1 MLLPDFE
8 RLFLMAIKATSLIY
22 VMTALAP
29 ITQSTSDEYVG
40 EPRIMVKKDS
50 VMINIG
56 DGLHVI
62 FGEQRATE
70 LLIQAMLE
78 MDDLHAIDLQ
88 PFREAA
94 AKVGQAKNYILTYE
108 LQKANLAKLVADEG
122 LWEQVE
128 AKFET
133 SISLVG
139 NSAEVEEWRVLLT
152 NYTVQEI
159 SETVL
164 KHDDHAHQLRLFSPA
179 SGFLSETEQSEIYA
193 TVMGEPLPT
202 PTNSG

>member
-8 RLFLMAIKATSLIY
+8 RLFLVAIKATSTTY
-22 VMTALAP
+22 VMKALAP
-29 ITQSTSDEYVG
+29 ITQSTSSGYVG
-40 EPRIMVKKDS
+40 EPRILVKKDS

-62 FGEQRATE
+62 FGEQRATK

-78 MDDLHAIDLQ
+78 MSDPHGIDLQ

-94 AKVGQAKNYILTYE
+94 AKMEQANNYMLTYE
-108 LQKANLAKLVADEG
+108 LQKANLAKLVADKG
-122 LWEQVE
+122 LWGQVK

-152 NYTVQEI
+152 DCTVQEI

-164 KHDDHAHQLRLFSPA
+164 KHGDHAHRLRLFSPA
-179 SGFLSETEQSEIYA
+179 SGFLSEAEHNEVYVR
-193 TVMGEPLPT
+193 VMG
-202 PTNSG
+202 